1 MINDV
6 YPNRREEKNKFYYG
20 NNFLMM
26 LKGKIANFYVSFPN
40 SKEWKDIIF
49 KGNIENVNDNFTLI
63 RDVNSNKLILVC
75 NNFIDYIV
83 FE

>member
-1 MINDV
+1 
-6 YPNRREEKNKFYYG
+6 
-20 NNFLMM
+20 MM